1 MELEVRNDS
10 LGPADA
16 EDLDPDPSWGAL
28 SLGVGVEAEAEGPDL
43 LFDVRVLFR
52 SEPGWRVLFARAV
65 AEDWMRVAR
74 DGVEAGDGDGDG
86 AGAGSGLELWVLGFP
101 RMFGFSDMLV
111 WLGLESRRC
120 SPGGVEMVHGSI

>member
-10 LGPADA
+10 LGPVDA
-16 EDLDPDPSWGAL
+16 EDPDLDPSWGAL

-74 DGVEAGDGDGDG
+74 DGVEAGDGDG
-86 AGAGSGLELWVLGFP
+86 ACLLYTSPSP
-101 RMFGFSDMLV
+101 RD
-111 WLGLESRRC
+111 
-120 SPGGVEMVHGSI
+120 